1 MEKFLN
7 LLFSTVQGWVLIVF
21 FIIIVTI
28 FAMFFLK
35 GCFIFEIDEKGKKR
49 LVPIK
54 KSKKQNKNLSNEAK
68 YIVDEIVNSEV
79 ETFIIKRDSLKKK
92 YKSIKDTED
101 KAAIK
106 NSINSL
112 LLKYSD
118 LGLKDDDNFNTNY
131 TLFDLYLERDL
142 NNIILEKL
150 NTLHDK
156 AGLKECSE
164 IELNSYVESKVRE
177 IIDEMKIKLKEYKLV
192 VSSSKPIEKI
202 FDDSS
207 KQLLSNLQMTIRSFT
222 DNSKQYQEE
231 EKKLIE
237 ERNRSIEVQIRKLSG
252 GGEEDFRHVA
262 DSLGIKVSSVAMSGF
277 FAQNLITRNNYRDL
291 ITDCFRTMYYMN
303 ATVAFLPLGGCGTAW
318 QTRGIQRDSLVN
330 RLHTIGEM
338 ALQQGYT
345 VGIRTSVSA
354 KEDIRLLNEVKSEGI
369 KIYYNFQDAADAHRD
384 ICKELKQ
391 LGAKRIIQIHASNTD
406 SVNLRE
412 DPDINLPKIKQTLDG
427 MNWKGWLVIERSR
440 DVKRVKEV
448 KYNFSRNV
456 AFLKEIYN

>member
-1 MEKFLN
+1 MNNTNLKLLIIGL
-7 LLFSTVQGWVLIVF
+7 LLFTF
-21 FIIIVTI
+21 HFIQAQEDSKQTTRYRIACCDWMMLKRQKLGE
-28 FAMFFLK
+28 FAL
-35 GCFIFEIDEKGKKR
+35 
-49 LVPIK
+49 
-54 KSKKQNKNLSNEAK
+54 AK
-68 YIVDEIVNSEV
+68 AVGADGV
-79 ETFIIKRDSLKKK
+79 ELDMGPLGNRILFDNQLRDSVQ
-92 YKSIKDTED
+92 
-101 KAAIK
+101 A
-106 NSINSL
+106 
-112 LLKYSD
+112 
-118 LGLKDDDNFNTNY
+118 
-131 TLFDLYLERDL
+131 LY
-142 NNIILEKL
+142 
-150 NTLHDK
+150 
-156 AGLKECSE
+156 
-164 IELNSYVESKVRE
+164 
-177 IIDEMKIKLKEYKLV
+177 
-192 VSSSKPIEKI
+192 
-202 FDDSS
+202 
-207 KQLLSNLQMTIRSFT
+207 
-222 DNSKQYQEE
+222 
-231 EKKLIE
+231 
-237 ERNRSIEVQIRKLSG
+237 
-252 GGEEDFRHVA
+252 FRHVA

-440 DVKRVKEV
+440 DVKRVKDV